1 MLLGRQRVQSE
12 DFLVQLRVGLFF
24 SMLKDLPEGGYDI
37 DDRPIKVQTGLP
49 PEFIVQDSE
58 ELRNK
63 FVGEHRYSVKVGKR
77 PWVNVRIKL
86 DTKDVFIC
94 KQPFGTLMASVI
106 NSDGV
111 MTNPALLKKNVL
123 ILDAGFHTTDT
134 FHCIQGTREGIA
146 LTWEN
151 YAMQE
156 VYQRTCDN
164 ILEASGNRADI
175 SVYSL
180 EKAFETG
187 VVHYGSK
194 KIPYDFTKDF
204 YRNLKAVCV
213 ELLDELNTAY
223 NSMMN
228 VDVILLTGGTGVA
241 WEKYIR
247 EYYKETQAL
256 DAKTASRANVT
267 GYYNLLVSRSR

>member
-1 MLLGRQRVQSE
+1 M
-12 DFLVQLRVGLFF
+12 
-24 SMLKDLPEGGYDI
+24 
-37 DDRPIKVQTGLP
+37 
-49 PEFIVQDSE
+49 
-58 ELRNK
+58 
-63 FVGEHRYSVKVGKR
+63 
-77 PWVNVRIKL
+77 
-86 DTKDVFIC
+86 
-94 KQPFGTLMASVI
+94 
-106 NSDGV
+106 
-111 MTNPALLKKNVL
+111 L

-204 YRNLKAVCV
+204 
-213 ELLDELNTAY
+213 TA
-223 NSMMN
+223 
-228 VDVILLTGGTGVA
+228 I
-241 WEKYIR
+241 
-247 EYYKETQAL
+247 
-256 DAKTASRANVT
+256 
-267 GYYNLLVSRSR
+267 